1 MVRQVRLILARNRER
16 PPRLTP
22 VRLLVRVLGA
32 YRRFEFRSPASPVA
46 RRGTV
51 AFESWCPCLIAGWE
65 HSGTDRWRRTESLRV
80 EFSYPDPTMR
90 RTLGIT
96 LGQPAFRCGGSLLSA
111 SSCGPVGE
119 DILPEFCERGGGAQL
134 AQANQGIYQ
143 SRRARLGGIAP
154 AAGSCPRRRSVRE
167 PPPWN
172 VSSGVGVL
180 SVVPGGPDGVCG
192 LSCGDF
198 GDALVA

>member
-1 MVRQVRLILARNRER
+1 VVRQVRLILARNRER

-119 DILPEFCERGGGAQL
+119 DILPEFCERGGGGATCPGESGHL
-134 AQANQGIYQ
+134 SVPPGAVGRDCSCGGELPPAAVCPRTTSVECVKWGGGAVSG
-143 SRRARLGGIAP
+143 SRRPGRCLRP
-154 AAGSCPRRRSVRE
+154 VVR
-167 PPPWN
+167 
-172 VSSGVGVL
+172 
-180 SVVPGGPDGVCG
+180 
-192 LSCGDF
+192 
-198 GDALVA
+198 